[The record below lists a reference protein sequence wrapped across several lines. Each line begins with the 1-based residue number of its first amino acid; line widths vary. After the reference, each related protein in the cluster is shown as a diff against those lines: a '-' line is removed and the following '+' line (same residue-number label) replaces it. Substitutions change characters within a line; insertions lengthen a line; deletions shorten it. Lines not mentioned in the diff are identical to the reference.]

1 MKAMTLLAG
10 TLLFLSPLY
19 AQDVRKLQPFD
30 EIMVSGNITV
40 LLQKGEEESAVVEAN
55 GISEDKI
62 SVYVKNGKLKLQ
74 LLDGFFYK
82 NATVNIV
89 VTYRSLR
96 LVNGSAGSR
105 IKSDAVI
112 EADLFSVKAG
122 SGAQVEL
129 EIKVN
134 SLSAVASEGAE
145 LELSGTTASQNAS
158 AATGGQYHA
167 LNLQCDQTEVRASTG
182 GKAVVVALKSLDA
195 SVNTGGEVEYSG
207 DPEVRNTRNML
218 AGEIRQ
224 I

>member
-1 MKAMTLLAG
+1 MKAMTLLVG

-30 EIMVSGNITV
+30 EILVSGNITV
-40 LLQKGEEESAVVEAN
+40 LLQKGEEESATVEAH

-82 NATVNIV
+82 NVDVNIV
-89 VTYRSLR
+89 VTYRTLR
-96 LVNGSAGSR
+96 LVNGIAGAR
-105 IKSDAVI
+105 VKSDAVI
-112 EADLFSVKAG
+112 EADLFAVKAG

-134 SLSAVASEGAE
+134 SLSAIASEGGE
-145 LELSGTTASQNAS
+145 LNLSGTTASQSAS
-158 AATGGQYHA
+158 AATGGNYRA
-167 LNLQCDQTEVRASTG
+167 LNLQCDRTEVRASTG
-182 GKAVVVALKSLDA
+182 GQAVVVALKSLDA
-195 SVNTGGEVEYSG
+195 SVNTGGEVVYSG
-207 DPEVRNTRNML
+207 DPEERNTRNML
-218 AGEIRQ
+218 SGEIRK

>member
-1 MKAMTLLAG
+1 MTLLVG
-10 TLLFLSPLY
+10 TLLFLTPLY

-30 EIMVSGNITV
+30 EILVTGDIEV
-40 LLQKGEEESAVVEAN
+40 LLQKGEEESATVEAN
-55 GISEDKI
+55 GISADKV
-62 SVYVKNGKLKLQ
+62 SVYVKGGKLKVQ
-74 LLDGFFYK
+74 LIDGFFYK
-82 NATVNIV
+82 NVDVNV
-89 VTYRSLR
+89 VITYRSLR
-96 LVNGSAGSR
+96 QVTGNAGSR

-112 EADLFSVKAG
+112 ETDLFSAKAG

-134 SLSAVASEGAE
+134 SLSAMASEGGE

-158 AATGGQYHA
+158 ATTGGQYRA

-195 SVNTGGEVEYSG
+195 SVNTGGEVAYSG

-218 AGEIRQ
+218 AGEIRK